1 MVRLSLRSARWA
13 NLSVG
18 VICFMLVGIAVGLE
32 VILGMEP
39 CPLCIFQRLVFL
51 ILGAVLLIGALIPGR
66 TVAVAGLLSALAGI
80 ALALRHLWLQ
90 SLPPDQVPTCGPGLD
105 YLLGAFPLADV
116 VSMVLSGSGEC
127 AEVDRVL
134 GLSIPIWTLGGYLL
148 LGALAVVMNW
158 RVLRSD
164 EL

>member
-1 MVRLSLRSARWA
+1 
-13 NLSVG
+13 
-18 VICFMLVGIAVGLE
+18 MLVGIAVGLE

-51 ILGAVLLIGALIPGR
+51 VLGAVLLIGALAPGR
-66 TVAVAGLLSALAGI
+66 IIAAAGVLSALVGI

-90 SLPPDQVPTCGPGLD
+90 SLPPDQVPACGPGLD

-148 LGALAVVMNW
+148 LGALAVVTNW
-158 RVLRSD
+158 RVVRSN
-164 EL
+164 EV